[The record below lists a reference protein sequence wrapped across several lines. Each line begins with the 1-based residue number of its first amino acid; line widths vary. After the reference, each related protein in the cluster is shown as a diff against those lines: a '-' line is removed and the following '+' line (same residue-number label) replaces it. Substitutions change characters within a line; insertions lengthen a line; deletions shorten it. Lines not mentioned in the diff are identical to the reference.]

1 MAALNLGVTAP
12 PAIALLQN
20 LWNES
25 WENHK
30 KRQKYESNRYLPKIA
45 MIFGVVPSNKNNDL
59 RSGCAIYPRYLY
71 IYLFVCLFIY
81 LFSIFFEPSTFT
93 PVFCIR
99 PSMHPCIQLAKG
111 K

>member
-45 MIFGVVPSNKNNDL
+45 MIFGVVPSNKNNDFKIRL
-59 RSGCAIYPRYLY
+59 RHLPS
-71 IYLFVCLFIY
+71 LFIFIY
-81 LFSIFFEPSTFT
+81 I
-93 PVFCIR
+93 
-99 PSMHPCIQLAKG
+99 
-111 K
+111 